1 MKKFKF
7 RLQKVLD
14 YRTKMEDQAYERLQA
29 AVRKRVQHENA
40 IRAKKLEWQSAA
52 QTGGEPLDE
61 KLRKE
66 EYLTALQMQIDEME
80 DALPL
85 YQQEEERVR
94 KAYLEARRARES
106 LSKLQEQALS
116 DHKKEAEAENQKM
129 LDEWAGR
136 KKIDE

>member
-14 YRTKMEDQAYERLQA
+14 YRTKMEDQAFEQLQEA
-29 AVRKRVQHENA
+29 IRKRARHESA
-40 IRAKKLEWQSAA
+40 IRAKKSEWQSAA
-52 QTGGEPLDE
+52 QSGGEPLDE

-85 YQQEEERVR
+85 YQQEEERAR
-94 KAYLEARRARES
+94 GAYLESRRARES

-116 DHKKEAEAENQKM
+116 NYKKEAEAENQKM
-129 LDEWAGR
+129 LDEWAMR
-136 KKIDE
+136 KSG